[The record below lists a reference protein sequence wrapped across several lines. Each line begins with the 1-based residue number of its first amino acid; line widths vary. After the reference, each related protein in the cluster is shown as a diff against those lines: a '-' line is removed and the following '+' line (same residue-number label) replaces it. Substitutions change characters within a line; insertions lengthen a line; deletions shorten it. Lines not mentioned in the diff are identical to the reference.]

1 MPPNL
6 DSDEYQLI
14 DVIIRR
20 LSVAGIHIV
29 GKKWDAIKYH
39 PTPPTFYFTY
49 SNWREITVEAENSK
63 KLRRYDPGDPPP
75 SIADWRREGHD
86 TLVYVE
92 IEQARPIRL
101 EVMIDPPFTC
111 RATILDAN
119 TAFALDAKNRV
130 HLKGAG
136 DDPVYAEIANRMNWA
151 ASGFNLDDHIAK
163 IIDIGPTRLVGVDF
177 IAKDSHKLIEALS
190 QQKSGRFFRFVDP
203 KDPSR
208 KEHGDPLLLASLAA
222 TDGYGFREAVSDV
235 FLDEA
240 GASAGPSPIDTG
252 PGSDFAN
259 QSRRFAPRP
268 TVTKS
273 ALHCAISP
281 QKCNIHI
288 DEVAFAFQDADGNV
302 HMQMERARI
311 HTIDELGLK
320 TGVPGVAGLIGPN
333 FQRSVE
339 SVIAKGFIDVGP
351 HSTFISADVATIK
364 TGKLTITAGCSNCNP
379 WEAATTFG
387 RAARFKEPK
396 KKEEEFSLTLTY
408 SVAHDIGSGRP

>member
-14 DVIIRR
+14 DGIIRR
-20 LSVAGIHIV
+20 LSVAGIHLV
-29 GKKWDAIKYH
+29 GKKWDAVKYH
-39 PTPPTFYFTY
+39 PTPPTFYFTS
-49 SNWREITVEAENSK
+49 SNWREITREAESSK
-63 KLRRYDPGDPPP
+63 KLHRYDPDDTPP

-92 IEQARPIRL
+92 TEQARPVRL

-111 RATILDAN
+111 RATILDAQ
-119 TAFALDAKNRV
+119 TVFALDAKNRV

-136 DDPVYAEIANRMNWA
+136 DNDVYAEIANRMNWA
-151 ASGFNLDDHIAK
+151 ASGFNLADHIAK
-163 IIDIGPTRLVGVDF
+163 IIDIGPTRLVGIDF
-177 IAKDSHKLIEALS
+177 IAKDSHKLIEALG

-203 KDPSR
+203 SDPTR

-235 FLDEA
+235 FLDEP
-240 GASAGPSPIDTG
+240 GASAGPRPIDTD
-252 PGSDFAN
+252 PGSDFDN
-259 QSRRFAPRP
+259 QARKFSPRP
-268 TVTKS
+268 NIKKS

-288 DEVAFAFQDADGNV
+288 DEVAFVFYDADGKV
-302 HMQMERARI
+302 RMQMERARV
-311 HTIDELGLK
+311 HTVDELGLK
-320 TGVPGVAGLIGPN
+320 TGIPILAGFVGPG
-333 FQRSVE
+333 FKRSVE
-339 SVIAKGFIDVGP
+339 SVIAKGFIDIGP
-351 HSTFISADVATIK
+351 NSTFISADVATIR

-379 WEAATTFG
+379 LEAATTFG

-408 SVAHDIGSGRP
+408 SGTHDIGSGRP